1 MGRMMLF
8 AVFAV
13 CLPAAV
19 TTATVADVR
28 KESWS
33 WQAAASFVSPPSRA
47 AGWRGIARCV
57 TGHTVRTEL
66 RLTEWCQK
74 RRSQCTLSH
83 CVSHTGWTAKQ
94 TPHGDQV
101 AVSRRR
107 LAIGSSLSI
116 SAFLCGV
123 VPDAARAAT
132 SIRSLKRAL
141 VNIIR
146 VREGSALLHRRLED
160 NLLGGFQDGV
170 KLLAADTEIFKNVK
184 IACQGLV
191 ELQLQ
196 SSVANVCTLDALCV
210 PCILACRQLL
220 YNTCVCFYCGSCFF
234 WPFSSFKLTTGC
246 LSPHMERGRQ
256 K

>member
-1 MGRMMLF
+1 MGAMGRMMLF

-19 TTATVADVR
+19 TTAT
-28 KESWS
+28 
-33 WQAAASFVSPPSRA
+33 AASFVSPPSRA
-47 AGWRGIARCV
+47 SVWRGIARCV
-57 TGHTVRTEL
+57 TGHNVRTEL

-74 RRSQCTLSH
+74 RRSQCTISH

-101 AVSRRR
+101 SRRR
-107 LAIGSSLSI
+107 LAIGSSFSI

-132 SIRSLKRAL
+132 SMRSLKRAL

-256 K
+256 N